1 MLNFFIFFRDRVI
14 WIIMIQYKTN
24 FSLKP
29 NLMIESFDLIRFS
42 HVVRLMIQWFV
53 HWSSDSMPLSS
64 RLSIRFLKLCPLIN
78 QLSSLIYLFFFNVLS
93 YIFQICRSWL
103 LFLNFMVDCH
113 FIDTRDILLDIYN
126 FIRKCLT
133 RAQTSSMEVW
143 NYVNMM
149 YFILWV
155 SKKLEMIN

>member
-1 MLNFFIFFRDRVI
+1 
-14 WIIMIQYKTN
+14 MIQYKTN
-24 FSLKP
+24 FSFRP

-42 HVVRLMIQWFV
+42 HVVRLMIQWFI
-53 HWSSDSMPLSS
+53 HWPNDSMPLSS
-64 RLSIRFLKLCPLIN
+64 RLSIRFLKPCLLIN
-78 QLSSLIYLFFFNVLS
+78 QLSSLIYLFFNVLS

-113 FIDTRDILLDIYN
+113 FIDMRDILLDIYN

-133 RAQTSSMEVW
+133 WAQTSSMEVL